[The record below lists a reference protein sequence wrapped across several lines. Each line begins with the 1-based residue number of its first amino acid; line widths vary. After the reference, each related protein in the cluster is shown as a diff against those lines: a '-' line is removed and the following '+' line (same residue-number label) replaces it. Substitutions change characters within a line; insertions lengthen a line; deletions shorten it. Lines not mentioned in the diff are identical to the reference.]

1 MEVMTYFHYG
11 RQQRGGGGEV
21 EGWGWNSWHSTDE
34 MGVIWVFGCCYGET
48 KMSLFQKYILD
59 FAWCSPC
66 PLSVYF
72 ALWSSFPH
80 ISACYCYILMCVCV
94 CVCVCVFLP
103 QCVAECARQGGD
115 RVLAAACEPGCS
127 ALRCQWQ
134 RARGTSPDRG
144 CPSWANQ
151 AWALVPSAVCSAVS
165 QIPLWILMCS
175 PQCWR
180 HSADRPCVCLF
191 R

>member
-94 CVCVCVFLP
+94 CVCVCSCLSVWQSVP
-103 QCVAECARQGGD
+103 GKAVTGCWPRPVN
-115 RVLAAACEPGCS
+115 LAARLCAASDRERGGHRPTVAAPAGPIRRECS
-127 ALRCQWQ
+127 CLPPCAAPCHR
-134 RARGTSPDRG
+134 SPYG
-144 CPSWANQ
+144 
-151 AWALVPSAVCSAVS
+151 
-165 QIPLWILMCS
+165 
-175 PQCWR
+175 
-180 HSADRPCVCLF
+180 F
-191 R
+191 